1 MSDFIEENNVTTKL
15 AQDVQQE
22 LPTIYVSVKNLI
34 ACALGKNYEES
45 FEAKIKPQ
53 NVMTCA
59 KFLLQAI
66 RSCPLP
72 DIEQF
77 CEEHPQ
83 PEDQLGVDRLDDIC
97 KYKVI
102 HALRY
107 KAEEKG
113 GKITRLFGKS
123 YIKWSKS
130 WNLFR
135 NTTVELLQQNTHIPL
150 EEIEYFLKTY
160 EASLDLEDKP
170 EGVENNEKLIWATD
184 FNGVLL
190 EMQKER
196 HQRVEGRQKD
206 VPTEEEDPNSLEAQ
220 LFGAPSQP
228 TVRGRNDSQATAVP
242 SLNFNNNGEIVASR
256 QSSMTSLNLN
266 AYSGSP
272 LQDSNLRTLDVRS
285 RATTMEQLGL
295 EPPLYEPLM
304 RCISHDPAHV
314 QDRERST
321 TLDLFAYEQQGYAAS
336 CPQSLVSSPKA
347 GATRSYLYNAERRLN
362 EHSSNDST

>member
-1 MSDFIEENNVTTKL
+1 MSDFVEENNVTTKL

-83 PEDQLGVDRLDDIC
+83 PVDQLGVDRLDDIC

-135 NTTVELLQQNTHIPL
+135 NTTVELLQQNTHIPI

-160 EASLDLEDKP
+160 EASLDLEGK
-170 EGVENNEKLIWATD
+170 I
-184 FNGVLL
+184 
-190 EMQKER
+190 
-196 HQRVEGRQKD
+196 
-206 VPTEEEDPNSLEAQ
+206 
-220 LFGAPSQP
+220 
-228 TVRGRNDSQATAVP
+228 
-242 SLNFNNNGEIVASR
+242 
-256 QSSMTSLNLN
+256 
-266 AYSGSP
+266 
-272 LQDSNLRTLDVRS
+272 
-285 RATTMEQLGL
+285 
-295 EPPLYEPLM
+295 
-304 RCISHDPAHV
+304 ISH
-314 QDRERST
+314 
-321 TLDLFAYEQQGYAAS
+321 AY
-336 CPQSLVSSPKA
+336 LLHKL
-347 GATRSYLYNAERRLN
+347 TF
-362 EHSSNDST
+362 

>member
-1 MSDFIEENNVTTKL
+1 MTSANTKSSMLCDTKPKKREERLRGCLVSHTSSGPRAGTCFETPLSNCFNKTHTFPLKKSSISSKHTKL
-15 AQDVQQE
+15 RSIWKVRNDYTD
-22 LPTIYVSVKNLI
+22 PSVSLTDCCTSV
-34 ACALGKNYEES
+34 
-45 FEAKIKPQ
+45 
-53 NVMTCA
+53 
-59 KFLLQAI
+59 
-66 RSCPLP
+66 SC
-72 DIEQF
+72 
-77 CEEHPQ
+77 
-83 PEDQLGVDRLDDIC
+83 
-97 KYKVI
+97 
-102 HALRY
+102 
-107 KAEEKG
+107 
-113 GKITRLFGKS
+113 T
-123 YIKWSKS
+123 
-130 WNLFR
+130 
-135 NTTVELLQQNTHIPL
+135 
-150 EEIEYFLKTY
+150 
-160 EASLDLEDKP
+160 DKP

-196 HQRVEGRQKD
+196 HQRVEGRQKE
-206 VPTEEEDPNSLEAQ
+206 VPEEEDPNSLEAQ

-228 TVRGRNDSQATAVP
+228 SVRGRNDSQATAVP
-242 SLNFNNNGEIVASR
+242 SMNFNNNGEIVASR

-295 EPPLYEPLM
+295 EPPLYESLT

-347 GATRSYLYNAERRLN
+347 GASRSYLNNAERRLN